1 MMTMRIR
8 IMSGKQR
15 LIEDDVDA
23 GYCPFCGVFVDGDID
38 YHWCPALEDDETDD
52 FQEDDIDYD
61 DED

>member
-1 MMTMRIR
+1 
-8 IMSGKQR
+8 MSGKQR